1 MSKSRYMY
9 PSGELHEQCLSLP
22 GGEVSEEAVL
32 PVPDGQVLVLCR
44 GRDDLDEAADLR
56 LAVERHGEELD
67 GGVVNVV
74 VGGDHAQVQG
84 RCVHVLLNADA
95 LAVLQF

>member
-1 MSKSRYMY
+1 M
-9 PSGELHEQCLSLP
+9 CLP

-67 GGVVNVV
+67 GGVVDVV

-84 RCVHVLLNADA
+84 CCVHVLLNADA